1 MIKFYFKQA
10 WQMMRQNKLF
20 SAIYI
25 GGTAIAI
32 ATTTVFAVIY
42 YVKLAPMY
50 PEYNRAN
57 TGYFETISY
66 SKKNVNFHQSSVG
79 YEFLR
84 DHLYGLKN
92 AECVSGIVDTSWNN
106 DYVLA
111 SNGVSTIK
119 INSMPTDPNFFKIY
133 RYDFIE
139 GAPFNQSELESGI
152 HKAVITDALAD
163 KLFGSAKGAV
173 GKTVTFNYKDY
184 TVAGVVRAGSTIN
197 TSSYGEI
204 FIPYTTYPG
213 YDSSL
218 HHFLGDFNAVII
230 ADDMDAV
237 RAEIAEIERKH
248 NTSQDESEINLF
260 NQPMSH
266 VKKAF
271 GFWPGQDFSLSEVL
285 RKHLITLLVLLLV
298 PALNLSGM
306 ISGRMEV
313 RSSEL
318 GLRKSFGATRGV
330 LLTQV
335 MWENLLLTLFG
346 GIIGLMISMTVI
358 YASSGKILML
368 LNEYGAIFSD
378 ETTVI
383 PEMMFSPWVFLIAL
397 TLCLILNLM
406 AALVPAWMSLR
417 RPIVQ
422 SLKDK

>member
-1 MIKFYFKQA
+1 
-10 WQMMRQNKLF
+10 MRQNKLF

-32 ATTTVFAVIY
+32 ATTTAFAVIY
-42 YVKLAPMY
+42 YVKLAPIY
-50 PEYNRAN
+50 PEYDRAN
-57 TGYFETISY
+57 TGYFETAMV
-66 SKKNVNFHQSSVG
+66 KNKSNDNFQQATIG
-79 YEFLR
+79 YNVLR

-92 AECVSGIVDTSWNN
+92 AEFVSGIIDTSWDNN
-106 DYVLA
+106 YVLA
-111 SNGVSTIK
+111 SDGVSTIK
-119 INSMPTDPNFFKIY
+119 VNSKPTDPNFFKIY

-152 HKAVITDALAD
+152 HKAVITDALAN
-163 KLFGSAKGAV
+163 KLFGSAKGVV
-173 GKTVTFNYKDY
+173 GKTVKINYKDY
-184 TVAGVVRAGSTIN
+184 TVCGVIYAGSTIN
-197 TSSYGEI
+197 DISYGDI
-204 FIPYTTYPG
+204 FTPYTTYPG
-213 YDSSL
+213 YDNNRNS
-218 HHFLGDFNAVII
+218 FLGYFTAVIV

-237 RAEIAEIERKH
+237 RAEIAEIERKF
-248 NTSQDESEINLF
+248 NTSQDESEVNLF
-260 NQPMSH
+260 GQPMSH

-271 GFWPGQDFSLSEVL
+271 GFWPGEEFSLSEVL
-285 RKHLITLLVLLLV
+285 RKHLLTLLVLLLV

-306 ISGRMEV
+306 ISGRMDV

-318 GLRKSFGATRGV
+318 GLRKSFGATRRV

-335 MWENLLLTLFG
+335 IWENLLLTLLG
-346 GIIGLMISMTVI
+346 GIIGLIISLTII
-358 YASSGKILML
+358 YVSSGKILML
-368 LNEYGAIFSD
+368 LNEHGAVFCA

-383 PEMMFSPWVFLIAL
+383 PEIMFSPGIFLITL